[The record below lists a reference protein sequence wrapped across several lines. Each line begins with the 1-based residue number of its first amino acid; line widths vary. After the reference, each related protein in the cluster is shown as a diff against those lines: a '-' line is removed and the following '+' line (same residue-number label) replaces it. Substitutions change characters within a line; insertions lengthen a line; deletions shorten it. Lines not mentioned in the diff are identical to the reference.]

1 MSSRSY
7 ESPEGQQCDALA
19 HMSPAGSVFQIL
31 RVRNTI
37 TV

>member
-19 HMSPAGSVFQIL
+19 RMSPAVSVFQ
-31 RVRNTI
+31 NTQS
-37 TV
+37 